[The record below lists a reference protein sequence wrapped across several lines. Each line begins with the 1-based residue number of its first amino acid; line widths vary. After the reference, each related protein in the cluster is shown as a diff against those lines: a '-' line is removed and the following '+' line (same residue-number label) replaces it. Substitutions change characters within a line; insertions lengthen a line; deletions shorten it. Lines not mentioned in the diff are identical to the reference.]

1 MPVSCAAPFMAYS
14 LHSRSP
20 HLQSLGSQALVE
32 LSDCGCFRSLFRLWE
47 LVVLGTMAI
56 EFQPVVPGIF

>member
-1 MPVSCAAPFMAYS
+1 MAYS